1 MLRDGKP
8 FRTKYLSVRMRASD
22 LPHARIGL
30 VVPRFGHS
38 AVERNRV
45 KRRLRESVRLELL
58 PDARAVDVVI
68 HTSKAAY
75 GLPFRDLKAEV
86 ERVAG
91 ALKRLGA

>member
-1 MLRDGKP
+1 
-8 FRTKYLSVRMRASD
+8 MRASE
-22 LPHARIGL
+22 LSHARVGL

-58 PDARAVDVVI
+58 PEAPAVDVVI
-68 HTSKAAY
+68 HASRAAY
-75 GLPFRDLKAEV
+75 GLAFSDLKAEV

-91 ALKRLGA
+91 ALKQL

>member
-1 MLRDGKP
+1 MQASE
-8 FRTKYLSVRMRASD
+8 LS
-22 LPHARIGL
+22 HARVGL

-58 PDARAVDVVI
+58 PHAPAVDVVI
-68 HTSKAAY
+68 HASRAAY
-75 GLPFRDLKAEV
+75 GLPFSDLKADV

-91 ALKRLGA
+91 ALKRL